1 MRRLTHL
8 RKPLLWLT
16 LLLVV
21 FPVSALAGGGTGYGQ
36 APPANSTAPS
46 ISGSAILGQTL
57 NGNAGTWSGVSIS
70 YAYQWLRCD
79 SAGNACASIA
89 GAGAASYPTASV
101 DVGQTLRFAVTAT
114 NKNGALTVSSNP
126 SSVVAPPPAPPT
138 PPQNTALP
146 QISGVA
152 QSGQTL
158 TGSTGTWSGSPT
170 SYGYQWQRCDS
181 VGASCANVA
190 GATSTSYGLGTA
202 DVGATLRFRVS
213 ATNLG
218 GTTSASSGATTA
230 VASAPVAPASAPANT
245 ALPQVAG
252 TAQVGQT
259 LTTSNG
265 TWSGT
270 PTSYAYQWRRCD
282 GAGANCANVLGAT
295 ATTYKLVT
303 GDASATFRA
312 NVTAAN
318 TAGSS
323 TASSV
328 QTAAVA
334 AAPAPATPVS
344 GRFGIAT
351 GGAVQN
357 LSATDLARYLDAVKA
372 SGAQWIRID
381 FNWAV
386 IQGGGPTS
394 YNWGPFDNVVNG
406 ARARGLNVLGTIL
419 YTPAWARAA
428 GTGGTTPPTNL
439 NDYVTF
445 ARTAVQHFAPAG
457 VHNFEIWNE
466 PNISQFWAP
475 GPDTARYTQ
484 LLKLAYAGIK
494 QVDPSATVISAGL
507 SPYGSYGQFDAQH
520 MNPINFLQGMYAN
533 GAAGSLDAVGWHPYN
548 FPNGLGFY
556 GWSGWSQM
564 TDTSPSAR
572 SVMTAAG
579 DGAKQIWATEFGWP
593 TGSSTRAV
601 SETTQAQM
609 VTDSYAKLKTY
620 SWAGPA
626 FFYSGRDAGTDLFN
640 IEDNFGIIH
649 NNWSLKASYAAYQ
662 AAAAAG

>member
-8 RKPLLWLT
+8 RKPLLWLV

-36 APPANSTAPS
+36 APPTNSTAPS
-46 ISGSAILGQTL
+46 ISGSAIFGQTL
-57 NGNAGTWSGVSIS
+57 TGNAGTWSGVSLS

-79 SAGNACASIA
+79 SAGNACAAIA
-89 GAGAASYPTASV
+89 GAGAASYPTASA

-114 NKNGALTVSSNP
+114 NKNGAVTVSSNP
-126 SSVVAPPPAPPT
+126 SSVVAPPPASPA

-158 TGSTGTWSGSPT
+158 TGSAGTWSGSPT

-181 VGASCANVA
+181 VGANCANVV
-190 GATSTSYGLGTA
+190 GATSTSYGLGTV

-230 VASAPVAPASAPANT
+230 VASAPVAPGSAPANT
-245 ALPQVAG
+245 ALPQVTG

-282 GAGANCANVLGAT
+282 SAGANCANVLGAT
-295 ATTYKLVT
+295 TTTYKLAT
-303 GDASATFRA
+303 GDAAATFRA
-312 NVTAAN
+312 NVTATN
-318 TAGSS
+318 GVGSS
-323 TASSV
+323 TAASP

-334 AAPAPATPVS
+334 AAPPAPS
-344 GRFGIAT
+344 LNGRFGIAA
-351 GGAVQN
+351 GGGTQN
-357 LSATDLARYLDAVKA
+357 YSATDLARYLDAVKA
-372 SGAQWIRID
+372 SGSQWLRID

-386 IQGGGPTS
+386 IQSGGPAS
-394 YNWGPFDNVVNG
+394 YNWTPFDNVVNG
-406 ARARGLNVLGTIL
+406 ARARGLTVLGTIQ
-419 YTPAWARAA
+419 YTPGWARAA
-428 GTGGTTPPTNL
+428 GTSGTTPPTNL
-439 NDYVTF
+439 NDYATF
-445 ARTAVQHFAPAG
+445 ARTVAQHYGPAG
-457 VHNFEIWNE
+457 VHAYEIWNE
-466 PNISQFWAP
+466 PNISAFWAP
-475 GPDTARYTQ
+475 GPDPAKYTQ
-484 LLKLAYAGIK
+484 MLKLAYAAIK

-507 SPYGSYGQFDAQH
+507 SPYGSYGQLDAQH
-520 MNPINFLQGMYAN
+520 MNPVTFLQNMYAN

-548 FPNGLGFY
+548 FPYGLSFY

-564 TDTSPSAR
+564 AETSPSAR
-572 SVMTAAG
+572 SIMTAAG

-601 SETTQAQM
+601 SEAVQAQM
-609 VTDSYAKLKTY
+609 VTDSYAKLKTW

-626 FFYSGRDAGTDLFN
+626 FFYSGRDVGTDLLN

-649 NNWSLKASYAAYQ
+649 NNWSLKLSYAAYQ
-662 AAAAAG
+662 SAAAAG

>member
-1 MRRLTHL
+1 MRRRTHV
-8 RKPLLWLT
+8 RQPLLWLV

-36 APPANSTAPS
+36 AAPTNSTAPS
-46 ISGSAILGQTL
+46 IAGSAVLGQTL
-57 NGNAGTWSGVSIS
+57 TANAGAWSGVAIS

-79 SAGNACASIA
+79 TAGNACAPIA
-89 GAGAASYPTASV
+89 GAGAASYPIAAA
-101 DVGQTLRFAVTAT
+101 DVGWTLRVAVTAT
-114 NKNGALTVSSNP
+114 NKNGALTVASNP
-126 SSVVAPPPAPPT
+126 TSVVAPPPALPA

-158 TGSTGTWSGSPT
+158 TGSVGTWSGSPT
-170 SYGYQWQRCDS
+170 SYAYQWRRCDS
-181 VGASCANVA
+181 LGANCANIS
-190 GATSTSYGLGTA
+190 GATSTSYAAGDV
-202 DVGATLRFRVS
+202 DVGASLRFVVS

-230 VASAPVAPASAPANT
+230 VTAATVAPASAPSNT
-245 ALPQVAG
+245 ALPQVTG
-252 TAQVGQT
+252 NAQVGQT
-259 LTTSNG
+259 LSTSNG

-282 GAGANCANVLGAT
+282 SAGANCTNVVGAT
-295 ATTYKLVT
+295 ATTYMLAT
-303 GDASATFRA
+303 GDAGVTFRA
-312 NVTAAN
+312 NVTATNAV
-318 TAGSS
+318 GSS
-323 TASSV
+323 SAASV
-328 QTAAVA
+328 QTAVVA
-334 AAPAPATPVS
+334 AAPAAPSAS

-357 LSATDLARYLDAVKA
+357 LSATDLTRYLDAVKA
-372 SGAQWIRID
+372 AGAQWIRID

-406 ARARGLNVLGTIL
+406 ARARGLNVLGTML
-419 YTPAWARAA
+419 YTPGWARPA
-428 GTGGTTPPTNL
+428 GTSGTTPPTNL

-445 ARTAVQHFAPAG
+445 ARACVQHFGPAG

-484 LLKLAYAGIK
+484 LLKLAYAAIK
-494 QVDPSATVISAGL
+494 QLDPSATVVSAGL

-520 MNPINFLQGMYAN
+520 MNPINYLQGMYAN

-579 DGAKQIWATEFGWP
+579 DGGKQIWATEFGWP

-601 SETTQAQM
+601 SEATQAQM

-649 NNWSLKASYAAYQ
+649 NNWSPKASYAAYQ